1 MFKIVLGFVAGWVI
15 GAAVPLYLGAPDL
28 LVRFAAATAM
38 AGAVTGFVATRWS
51 VLATLLTGFATS
63 GVTWGILRWRIH
75 DDGPYVAVGAVA
87 GLMMAA
93 VVLLPRL
100 LNRSAETH

>member
-1 MFKIVLGFVAGWVI
+1 MFRILLGFVAGWVI

-28 LVRFAAATAM
+28 VVRIAAGTAM

-51 VLATLLTGFATS
+51 VVATVLTGIAS
-63 GVTWGILRWRIH
+63 CGMMWWILQRQNG

-87 GLMMAA
+87 GLMIAA
-93 VVLLPRL
+93 VVLLPRRMT
-100 LNRSAETH
+100 RSAETH